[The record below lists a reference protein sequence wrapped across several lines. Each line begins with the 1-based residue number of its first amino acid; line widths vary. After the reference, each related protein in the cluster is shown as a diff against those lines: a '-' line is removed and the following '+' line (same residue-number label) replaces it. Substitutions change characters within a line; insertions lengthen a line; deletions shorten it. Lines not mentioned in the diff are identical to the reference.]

1 VSVRTV
7 GRAIGAGQI
16 KARRLREEVREG
28 KIRAKIEE
36 EERET
41 LEALERE
48 RALAEEEISEWDA
61 KFELRTMTRDQLV
74 EIARENNMRGYS
86 KLRRGELLEMVEREL
101 ETLEEE

>member
-1 VSVRTV
+1 
-7 GRAIGAGQI
+7 
-16 KARRLREEVREG
+16 VREG

>member
-1 VSVRTV
+1 MVRP
-7 GRAIGAGQI
+7 
-16 KARRLREEVREG
+16 
-28 KIRAKIEE
+28 
-36 EERET
+36 
-41 LEALERE
+41 ERE

-86 KLRRGELLEMVEREL
+86 TLRRGELLEMVEREL